1 MEARGEILVVPFFG
15 QGHLFP
21 CMELCKHFSSDNY
34 KAILIIPSHLSSSVP
49 SSVRGLSLVEVVEI
63 PNSPSS
69 SPPHPPLPPPSEM
82 TTPPPPALLPE
93 LLDGSRPGPG
103 FGPGPG
109 PLRHHHQQMGS
120 GLEAYLSQKCGELGQ
135 TRRVCAV
142 LDVMMSWSKEFFVKF
157 EIPTVSFLTS
167 GACSA
172 AMEYAGWKAQ
182 VRDMKPG
189 EIRKFD
195 GLPEDMELSYS
206 DLKRQEHHGPHR
218 HGGNVGG
225 PAMDGPNGPPGWRRF
240 GRPDGGNG
248 PPNGMKL
255 GPPGAG
261 SRPRWLDEVEGSSA
275 LLFNTCNDLEHP
287 FIKYLADQIDKPV
300 YGVGP
305 LLPEKYWKSSG
316 SILHDGEFRS
326 NRKSNYTED
335 QVIQWMD
342 SKPHQSVIYV
352 SFGSEVGPSLEEYAE
367 LAHALGELN
376 RPFIWVIQPNSGRAG
391 PPPGFMGDE
400 SRSQTK
406 EEGFYPHGLEE
417 KVGDRGLVINGWA
430 PQLLILSHPS
440 LGGFLSHCGWN
451 STVESIAR
459 GVPILAWPI
468 RGDQF
473 HNAKLVVKHLKA
485 GHMLRTGDD
494 PKEMVKKDGIIR
506 GIDLLLDDKEVHKQA
521 VAVRS
526 RFKNGFPASSVAALK
541 SFLEAIVKK
550 N

>member
-1 MEARGEILVVPFFG
+1 MEARGEVLVVPFFG

-49 SSVRGLSLVEVVEI
+49 SSLRGLSLVEV
-63 PNSPSS
+63 P
-69 SPPHPPLPPPSEM
+69 SPPEMIPPPA
-82 TTPPPPALLPE
+82 ALLPE
-93 LLDGSRPGPG
+93 MLDGSRPGPG

-135 TRRVCAV
+135 TRPVCAV

-157 EIPTVSFLTS
+157 EIPAVSFLTS

-172 AMEYAGWKAQ
+172 AMEYAAWKAQ
-182 VRDMKPG
+182 VGDMKPG

-218 HGGNVGG
+218 
-225 PAMDGPNGPPGWRRF
+225 R
-240 GRPDGGNG
+240 GNG
-248 PPNGMKL
+248 PPSGMKF

-275 LLFNTCNDLEHP
+275 LLFNTCNDLEQP

-326 NRKSNYTED
+326 NRESNYTED
-335 QVIQWMD
+335 QVVQWMD

-352 SFGSEVGPSLEEYAE
+352 SFGSEVGPNLEECAE
-367 LAHALGELN
+367 LASALGELN

-391 PPPGFMGDE
+391 
-400 SRSQTK
+400 
-406 EEGFYPHGLEE
+406 FYPHGLEE
-417 KVGDRGLVINGWA
+417 KVGDGGLVINGWA

-485 GHMLRTGDD
+485 GHMLMTGED

-506 GIDLLLDDKEVHKQA
+506 GIDLLLDDKEVYKQA

-541 SFLEAIVKK
+541 SFLEAIAKK